1 MQQTLRQ
8 ARLHNLNIRLIPRWY
23 DVDTVEDM
31 RKLAEQLQ
39 EMPNE
44 EDAPRTRNFLEQIA
58 SLL

>member
-8 ARLHNLNIRLIPRWY
+8 ARLHNLHIRLIPRWY

-39 EMPNE
+39 DMPNE
-44 EDAPRTRNFLEQIA
+44 EDAPRTRNFLNR
-58 SLL
+58 L